1 MSVLAKIWTT
11 IPPNF
16 PAAACR
22 RSQHTGT
29 EFRSQG
35 SERVDRVGIGTPAAR
50 SDRDGGIENEMVQGD
65 NQGSDAL
72 GDVDRRCDLEETCS
86 KTRNRS

>member
-1 MSVLAKIWTT
+1 MRA
-11 IPPNF
+11 
-16 PAAACR
+16 
-22 RSQHTGT
+22 
-29 EFRSQG
+29 
-35 SERVDRVGIGTPAAR
+35 VDRVGIGTPAVR

-72 GDVDRRCDLEETCS
+72 GDVDPRCDLEETCS